1 MEKIKTNKTNSVNS
15 VNKDSFVSVN
25 INHTTKPFHF
35 MDIKDTVDQYE
46 VFKKEKDGCNKYRL
60 IVTINPFCTNVLF
73 NTLTEII
80 RNEGSVDTQEVLSDD
95 KPLSLTKEKDILHG
109 RYDVR
114 RIDAIRNTEYSNDKI
129 GFEYHVGFDFFNNP
143 LIRNTSFKIV
153 NKNKNKTS
161 VNREIFN
168 TIEDMM
174 RYSDGE
180 IVKFNKRNDIN
191 TTEKKEKHLYDS
203 KDILDITDSIN
214 ANLMEDNGW
223 WGFINNSSI
232 DNKLNDKD
240 TLNIHKPLNNKKS
253 CEFIDMYPDRT
264 LFSFN
269 PKYNKY
275 QKRLEYN
282 WNVCL
287 TYPYKNYHGH
297 PLTDGDGVNG
307 IILYSVDYVIGKNGN
322 NILLFKTY
330 IKHGLSKNDNI
341 YIYINGV
348 RSSNQYRVGGIG
360 DMNNNLKEFYFY
372 VDDVNLLSEYGIDI
386 SDENAVKDT
395 LKSYKNKIRYSRVA
409 NNIESIYYFRKFRK
423 LPNFKSSKQELTED
437 IAKDEDLFRNFIEE
451 NAKIGG
457 KFRLFNKEQ
466 YQLAFANTIYND
478 AATQITFTD
487 SLNTSYIKDN
497 LGRPLSE
504 LYITIVKNNK
514 GHNEW
519 YGDNVPTGSEDI
531 EYSHCFGK
539 LTSGVE
545 MPYGEYRDKENDSI
559 FYSDVRRIN
568 PSSPNLMDGNNG
580 ITIDDDD
587 FFGDVVEF
595 NPIECEE
602 HILSDVCFRFNTAQR
617 EWSRD
622 YSNWIGRFTYDEI
635 NSDDYDKDGFRAT
648 SYDSGIGNT
657 NRFEGYFYKAHHKI
671 GIKKLSDVRQASHYT
686 LKVNKANCVVLY
698 NKVFVQITTKL
709 RHKLCPNDKVLFF
722 NELTDEWYSTNV
734 AYIVDDC
741 NFVIDPNNIK
751 GKNGSSLLGREVPQ
765 LELLN
770 LLDNLD
776 NNHMQLLRNN
786 QYIPDYATQL
796 NNKNIFLWRDVYNN
810 DDTDDG
816 QKTIFTNG
824 HFYIN
829 KEINFYLQRQDP
841 HGKNGLFNSEK
852 FPNDIMGKTNK
863 DSNYEYKDETY
874 ITC

>member
-275 QKRLEYN
+275 QKRLEYI

-287 TYPYKNYHGH
+287 TYTYKNYHGH
-297 PLTDGDGVNG
+297 TLTDGDDVNG
-307 IILYSVDYVIGKNGN
+307 IILYLSLI
-322 NILLFKTY
+322 NI
-330 IKHGLSKNDNI
+330 
-341 YIYINGV
+341 
-348 RSSNQYRVGGIG
+348 
-360 DMNNNLKEFYFY
+360 
-372 VDDVNLLSEYGIDI
+372 
-386 SDENAVKDT
+386 
-395 LKSYKNKIRYSRVA
+395 
-409 NNIESIYYFRKFRK
+409 
-423 LPNFKSSKQELTED
+423 
-437 IAKDEDLFRNFIEE
+437 
-451 NAKIGG
+451 
-457 KFRLFNKEQ
+457 
-466 YQLAFANTIYND
+466 
-478 AATQITFTD
+478 
-487 SLNTSYIKDN
+487 
-497 LGRPLSE
+497 
-504 LYITIVKNNK
+504 
-514 GHNEW
+514 
-519 YGDNVPTGSEDI
+519 
-531 EYSHCFGK
+531 
-539 LTSGVE
+539 
-545 MPYGEYRDKENDSI
+545 
-559 FYSDVRRIN
+559 
-568 PSSPNLMDGNNG
+568 
-580 ITIDDDD
+580 
-587 FFGDVVEF
+587 
-595 NPIECEE
+595 
-602 HILSDVCFRFNTAQR
+602 
-617 EWSRD
+617 
-622 YSNWIGRFTYDEI
+622 
-635 NSDDYDKDGFRAT
+635 
-648 SYDSGIGNT
+648 
-657 NRFEGYFYKAHHKI
+657 
-671 GIKKLSDVRQASHYT
+671 
-686 LKVNKANCVVLY
+686 
-698 NKVFVQITTKL
+698 
-709 RHKLCPNDKVLFF
+709 
-722 NELTDEWYSTNV
+722 
-734 AYIVDDC
+734 
-741 NFVIDPNNIK
+741 
-751 GKNGSSLLGREVPQ
+751 
-765 LELLN
+765 
-770 LLDNLD
+770 
-776 NNHMQLLRNN
+776 
-786 QYIPDYATQL
+786 
-796 NNKNIFLWRDVYNN
+796 
-810 DDTDDG
+810 
-816 QKTIFTNG
+816 
-824 HFYIN
+824 
-829 KEINFYLQRQDP
+829 
-841 HGKNGLFNSEK
+841 
-852 FPNDIMGKTNK
+852 
-863 DSNYEYKDETY
+863 
-874 ITC
+874 